1 MLLNTR
7 GSNDWLQ
14 VMSGKLER
22 LEDAARLTSDY
33 QGRNTVRNLIQS
45 MDDFRYGY
53 KKMDKKINDMGA
65 LGI

>member
-14 VMSGKLER
+14 VMPGKLER

-33 QGRNTVRNLIQS
+33 QGRNAVRNLIQS

-53 KKMDKKINDMGA
+53 KKMDKRINDMGA